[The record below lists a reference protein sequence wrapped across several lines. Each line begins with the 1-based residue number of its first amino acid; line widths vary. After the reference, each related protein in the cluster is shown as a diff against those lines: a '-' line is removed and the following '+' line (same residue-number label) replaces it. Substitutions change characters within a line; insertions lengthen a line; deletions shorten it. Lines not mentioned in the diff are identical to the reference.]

1 MPGPLFRK
9 TADGQVSLCPRE
21 REDNEFYHQNV
32 NDPEV
37 RRLLR
42 NTTPKNLRVID
53 EKFEE
58 YSGNDGESEG
68 YGFVIC
74 AERSSADHA
83 TGEQRELDASA
94 EADDSDDP
102 TPVGS
107 IGIWNVDHVNA
118 SAWMGAWVAP
128 AFHGEEYAPRG
139 AALVVEF
146 AFAELNLNR
155 VQTAVLEPN
164 RPSQRVMEKL
174 GFERE
179 GVQRQAQHVDGEF
192 VDTYLYGLLRE
203 EWDGSEWL

>member
-1 MPGPLFRK
+1 MPGPLFRR
-9 TADGQVSLCPRE
+9 TDDGAVSLRPRE
-21 REDNEFYHQNV
+21 REDNEFYHRNV

-42 NTTPKNLRVID
+42 NTQPKNLAAID
-53 EKFEE
+53 NEFEK
-58 YSGNDGESEG
+58 YSGTDGENEG

-74 AERSSADHA
+74 SERSSADHA
-83 TGEQRELDASA
+83 TGERREPGASA
-94 EADDSDDP
+94 GQEGAEP
-102 TPVGS
+102 TVVGS

-118 SAWMGAWVAP
+118 SAWMGAWVDP
-128 AFHGEEYAPRG
+128 EFHGEGYAPRG

-155 VQTAVLEPN
+155 VQTAVFEPN

-179 GVQRQAQHVDGEF
+179 GVQRQAQHIDGEF
-192 VDTYLYGLLRE
+192 HDTYLYGMLRE
-203 EWDGSEWL
+203 DWDGDEWL